1 MNVGDVCNRIVI
13 TVQTTDTVRHAAE
26 LMRKYHVGNLVVTDR
41 QDGRMAPIGVVTD
54 RDIVVEAVAK
64 KSDPDHI
71 TVGNIMTG
79 HPLVAH
85 ELDSVV
91 STLDAMSEVGVR
103 RVPVMN
109 DADALVGVLA
119 LDDLFQLLAS
129 QIHNMAAIVGTQRL
143 NESKTRL

>member
-13 TVQTTDTVRHAAE
+13 SVQTADTVRHAAE
-26 LMRKYHVGNLVVTDR
+26 LMRKYHVGNLTVTDG
-41 QDGRMAPIGVVTD
+41 QDGRSVLVGVVTD
-54 RDIVVEAVAK
+54 RDIVVEVVAR
-64 KSDPDHI
+64 KSDLDRL
-71 TVGNIMTG
+71 TVGDIMTR

-85 ELDSVV
+85 ERDSIV
-91 STLDAMSEVGVR
+91 STLDAMSELGVR

-109 DADALVGVLA
+109 EEDALVGVLA
-119 LDDLFQLLAS
+119 LDDLFQILAS